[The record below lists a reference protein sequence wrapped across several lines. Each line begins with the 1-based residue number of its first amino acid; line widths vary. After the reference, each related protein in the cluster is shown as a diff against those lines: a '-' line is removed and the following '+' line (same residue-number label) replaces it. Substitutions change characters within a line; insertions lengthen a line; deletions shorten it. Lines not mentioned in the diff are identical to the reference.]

1 LAETLLAVD
10 GLSVTFGATKALD
23 DVSLS
28 VASGKLVGL
37 IGANGAGKT
46 TLLDAVTGFVP
57 ARGSVRFDG
66 QELLGLPAHAR
77 SRLGLIRTWQ
87 QVQLFSDLTAREN
100 LQVAAAGRSSTWQLL
115 RTWTWRS
122 SRSRDEQAEEV
133 LAALGIPA
141 ILDRNP
147 SELPHG
153 QRKLLGVAR
162 ALITRPRLLLLD
174 EPAAGLDSTE
184 SAAFG
189 NALRRICDQGLTM
202 MLIDHDMGLVLGVC
216 DYVYVLDSGRLIAAG
231 TPPEIRADAQ
241 VIGAYLGEPAQ

>member
-1 LAETLLAVD
+1 MAETLLAVD
-10 GLSVTFGATKALD
+10 GLSVTFGVTKALD

-28 VASGKLVGL
+28 VASGQLVGL

-66 QELLGLPAHAR
+66 LEMLGLPAHAR

-87 QVQLFSDLTAREN
+87 QVQLFNDLTAREN
-100 LQVAAAGRSSTWQLL
+100 LQVAASGRSSTWQLL
-115 RTWTWRS
+115 RTWRS
-122 SRSRDEQAEEV
+122 SHGRDEQAGEI
-133 LAALGIPA
+133 LTALGIPA
-141 ILDRNP
+141 ILDRSP

-162 ALITRPRLLLLD
+162 ALIARPRLLLLD

-184 SAAFG
+184 SADFG
-189 NALRRICDQGLTM
+189 HALRRICDQGLTM

-231 TPPEIRADAQ
+231 TPSEIRADPQ
-241 VIGAYLGEPAQ
+241 VIGSYLGESAR